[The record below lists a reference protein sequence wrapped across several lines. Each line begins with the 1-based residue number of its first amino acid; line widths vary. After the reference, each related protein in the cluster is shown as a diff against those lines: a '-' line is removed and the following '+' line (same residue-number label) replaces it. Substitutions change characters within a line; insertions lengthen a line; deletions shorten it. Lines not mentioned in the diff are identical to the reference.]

1 MHELIF
7 FNLLFGRPVLLPLPS
22 SESKCAAATEIVQSV
37 LATETKGK
45 SVYMK
50 LLVQTCKHTKFT
62 ECTEL
67 QGSPGPE
74 RASSEYS
81 QQHGR
86 GKQAASLLLLMKTL
100 LPLLLPEGFQI
111 HHAVERIKQSQ
122 THPLT
127 RVWYLYQLLP
137 TVTTVTGVPKLDF
150 FWLFIFILFCGLQ
163 SFLSCQSD

>member
-7 FNLLFGRPVLLPLPS
+7 FNLLFVGPILLPLPS
-22 SESKCAAATEIVQSV
+22 SESKCSAATERVQSV
-37 LATETKGK
+37 LATGTKEK
-45 SVYMK
+45 RVEMK
-50 LLVQTCKHTKFT
+50 LMVQTCKHTTFT

-67 QGSPGPE
+67 QDSPCPE

-81 QQHGR
+81 QQHSDGN
-86 GKQAASLLLLMKTL
+86 QAASLLLLMKTL
-100 LPLLLPEGFQI
+100 LPLLLPEGLQI

-137 TVTTVTGVPKLDF
+137 TVTTVTGVLKLDF
-150 FWLFIFILFCGLQ
+150 FWLFIFIVFCCLQ